1 MPRYVQPST
10 PVPHEVAAVI
20 SLLGINP
27 LRIEILRYLAQ
38 HPEGGTS
45 GAIGK
50 EVGAGYKT
58 VLWHLKQ
65 LEEQEFV
72 LSDGAEKERGQ
83 RVLYQ
88 LNLGS
93 FEAGL
98 KSLEAY
104 VKGS

>member
-1 MPRYVQPST
+1 M
-10 PVPHEVAAVI
+10 I

-27 LRIEILRYLAQ
+27 LRIEILRYLAR

-50 EVGAGYKT
+50 EVGAAYKT

-65 LEEQEFV
+65 LEEQNFV
-72 LSDGAEKERGQ
+72 LSDGEGNRRGQ
-83 RVLYQ
+83 RVLYR
-88 LNLGS
+88 LNLAA
-93 FEAGL
+93 FEGGL
-98 KSLEAY
+98 RSLEAY